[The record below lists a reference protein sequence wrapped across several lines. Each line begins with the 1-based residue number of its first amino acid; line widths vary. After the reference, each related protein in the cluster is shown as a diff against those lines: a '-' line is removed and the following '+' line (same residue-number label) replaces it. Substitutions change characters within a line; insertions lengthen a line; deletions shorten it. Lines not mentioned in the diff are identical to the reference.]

1 MNRKAKGVWPLWN
14 LPALEQDEASE
25 IPASLGTFSCTL
37 RETDA
42 PMRVRFGACEGGPAS
57 RAEYKLAWQKNGWEL
72 LCERGALMAFGAKS
86 DVLAPE
92 GDGLSSL
99 FAKAIRRRENAR
111 IVSFVLAALCMIV
124 GYGLEGFTV
133 VRLAAVPLVI
143 ALVLSLSISR
153 LQKAGKQM
161 SKQK

>member
-1 MNRKAKGVWPLWN
+1 MNRKTKGVWPLWN

-37 RETDA
+37 RDTDT

-57 RAEYKLAWQKNGWEL
+57 RAEYRFAWQKNGWEL
-72 LCERGALMAFGAKS
+72 LCERGALMAFGTNTDALIPG
-86 DVLAPE
+86 D
-92 GDGLSSL
+92 DGLSRL

-133 VRLAAVPLVI
+133 VRLAAVPLAV
-143 ALVLSLSISR
+143 ALALSLSISK
-153 LQKAGKQM
+153 LQKAEKQM
-161 SKQK
+161 K